1 MLLAEF
7 EERLNAILGD
17 PEAMGQI
24 VSIAKAL
31 TGEGGG
37 ETAPPPPEDAGEAPD
52 PPVSA
57 GAGEDPAPEGPS
69 SPAQPDWSALLGM
82 LGGGGSDSPLSALGN
97 MDPKLIQAAV
107 TLFSEYSAPD
117 DQKAALLNALKP
129 FLKPERQAKVE
140 KAMHLARLARVI
152 RAALG
157 LFQSSREEG
166 GDV

>member
-7 EERLNAILGD
+7 EDRLNAILGD

-37 ETAPPPPEDAGEAPD
+37 ETAPPPPEDAGETPD
-52 PPVSA
+52 PPAPA
-57 GAGEDPAPEGPS
+57 GGESPAPEGPG
-69 SPAQPDWSALLGM
+69 SPSQPDWSALLGM
-82 LGGGGSDSPLSALGN
+82 LGGGGSDSPLSALGSI
-97 MDPKLIQAAV
+97 DPKLIQAAV

-152 RAALG
+152 RAALR

>member
-1 MLLAEF
+1 MAEF
-7 EERLNAILGD
+7 EDRLNAILGD

-37 ETAPPPPEDAGEAPD
+37 ETAPAPPEDAGGTPD
-52 PPVSA
+52 PSA
-57 GAGEDPAPEGPS
+57 PAGGESPAPEEPS
-69 SPAQPDWSALLGM
+69 APAQPEWSALLGM
-82 LGGGGSDSPLSALGN
+82 LGGGESDSPLSALGS

-129 FLKPERQAKVE
+129 FLKPERRAKVE

-152 RAALG
+152 RTALR
-157 LFQSSREEG
+157 LFQSGREEG